1 MGTQRAPAVVVLEEH
16 NALGLR
22 PVHARDRILAR
33 LRTMSLDEQLA
44 AGTSPESNVLLA
56 LHAARLSQPSQR
68 RRLAGSLRAI
78 ALAAQR
84 SRRTRAPIDREGVR
98 LVLGELEAVAT
109 RLDTNEPID
118 VSGIARVPHAPRE
131 RRQPA
136 LSPIP
141 SRSPATRAG
150 VGPGCVRPIGV
161 NARPDLSRGS
171 SRQPIRP
178 ARRPVPPG
186 SPASESR
193 PASCCDRR

>member
-1 MGTQRAPAVVVLEEH
+1 MTGIMVFMVMAGGSDIGTQRAPAVVVLEEH

-22 PVHARDRILAR
+22 PVHVRDRILAR

-56 LHAARLSQPSQR
+56 LHAARLSQPNQR

-78 ALAAQR
+78 ALAAQQ

-118 VSGIARVPHAPRE
+118 VSGIARVR
-131 RRQPA
+131 A
-136 LSPIP
+136 LLEN
-141 SRSPATRAG
+141 G
-150 VGPGCVRPIGV
+150 
-161 NARPDLSRGS
+161 
-171 SRQPIRP
+171 
-178 ARRPVPPG
+178 G
-186 SPASESR
+186 SPLY
-193 PASCCDRR
+193 RRSQAGLLQRELVSALDAFDPSV